1 MARRNFRTEIS
12 QLSNENLIWRISK
25 LKDILLTH
33 LGLGDGNYI
42 QKHSIY
48 RNRRMLDYAE
58 QVLEKRLRVKEHK
71 QRVDEMKEKLNTLT
85 ILK

>member
-1 MARRNFRTEIS
+1 MKRRNFRTEIL
-12 QLSNENLIWRISK
+12 QLSNENLIYRIGK

-58 QVLEKRLRVKEHK
+58 SVLEKRLREEAHK
-71 QRVDEMKEKLNTLT
+71 QRLNEMKEELNALT
-85 ILK
+85 IIK